1 MSDSRLR
8 AHNTLNNPHA
18 VLQGQTRKGLRA
30 RERDE
35 SLKSLQRDGQR
46 VLRRSALSPP
56 IRITMPCSL
65 VIVVH
70 VLFIVI
76 WIADNGAHGRVHRL
90 LVVDLPQEVH
100 CNTQE

>member
-1 MSDSRLR
+1 
-8 AHNTLNNPHA
+8 
-18 VLQGQTRKGLRA
+18 
-30 RERDE
+30 
-35 SLKSLQRDGQR
+35 
-46 VLRRSALSPP
+46 
-56 IRITMPCSL
+56 MPCSL

-76 WIADNGAHGRVHRL
+76 WIGDNGAHGRIHGL